1 MVVAAKRP
9 RTALMNRIRPPGFSL
24 ITERVGKCGQEEG
37 GDGAREETAPR
48 GEPIQ
53 AGEQQAG
60 CHPGAQHRIGPAMVA
75 EKPGWSGGEFVFR

>member
-1 MVVAAKRP
+1 MVVEAKRP

-53 AGEQQAG
+53 AGEQQAT
-60 CHPGAQHRIGPAMVA
+60 CHPGHSTVLAP
-75 EKPGWSGGEFVFR
+75 PW